1 MSISPTQSLMMLPD
15 QLPDQNAHDPAV
27 PDAEQPLIA
36 HLLELRTRLL
46 WCVCIVLAVFIGL
59 SFFANELFH
68 YLSEPLLHYLP
79 AGTGML
85 ATQVISP
92 FTAPFKLSFVA
103 AIFLCV
109 PVLLY
114 HVWGF
119 IAPGLYQREK
129 RVALPLLVSSVGLFY
144 AGVAFAYY
152 LVFPV
157 MFGFMSSIL
166 PTGVTYAP
174 DISHY
179 LDVVLGLFVAFG
191 FAFEIPVA
199 TILLV
204 LMGVTS
210 STALVEKRPWIIV
223 GCFVVA
229 AVLTP
234 PDVLSQVMLA
244 TPMWLLF
251 EAGVFF
257 ARLLERGDDTAA

>member
-1 MSISPTQSLMMLPD
+1 MTLGPP
-15 QLPDQNAHDPAV
+15 PA
-27 PDAEQPLIA
+27 DAEQPLIA

-46 WCVCIVLAVFIGL
+46 WCVGIILLIFSALA
-59 SFFANELFH
+59 FFANPLFEF
-68 YLSEPLLHYLP
+68 LSKPLLRYLP

-85 ATQVISP
+85 ATEVISP
-92 FTAPFKLSFVA
+92 FTAPFKLAFFA
-103 AIFLCV
+103 AVFLSV

-129 RVALPLLVSSVGLFY
+129 RVALPLLVSSVVLFY

-157 MFGFMSSIL
+157 MFGFMSEIL
-166 PTGVTYAP
+166 PVGVTYAP
-174 DISHY
+174 DISRY
-179 LDVVLGLFVAFG
+179 LDIVLGMFVAFG
-191 FAFEIPVA
+191 CAFEIPVA

-204 LMGVTS
+204 LMGITS
-210 STALVEKRPWIIV
+210 SAALVEKRPWIIV

-234 PDVLSQVMLA
+234 PDALSQVMLA

-251 EAGVFF
+251 EVGVFF
-257 ARLLERGDDTAA
+257 ARLLERPDVDVD

>member
-1 MSISPTQSLMMLPD
+1 MMQPDDLPEQVPELD
-15 QLPDQNAHDPAV
+15 VPAT
-27 PDAEQPLIA
+27 EQPLIA
-36 HLLELRTRLL
+36 HLLELRMRLL
-46 WCVCIVLAVFIGL
+46 WCVGIVLLIFAPL
-59 SFFANELFH
+59 AFFANELFH

-85 ATQVISP
+85 ATEVISP
-92 FTAPFKLSFVA
+92 FTAPFKLAFVA
-103 AIFLCV
+103 AIFLSV

-114 HVWGF
+114 HVWRF

-129 RVALPLLVSSVGLFY
+129 RIALPLLASSVGLFY

-157 MFGFMSSIL
+157 MFGFMSRIL
-166 PTGVTYAP
+166 PVGVTYAP

-179 LDVVLGLFVAFG
+179 LDVVLGMFVAFG
-191 FAFEIPVA
+191 CTFEIPVA
-199 TILLV
+199 TVLLV

-210 STALVEKRPWIIV
+210 SAALVEKRPWIIV

-234 PDVLSQVMLA
+234 PDALSQVMLA

-251 EAGVFF
+251 EVGIFF
-257 ARLLERGDDTAA
+257 SRMLERRDAVAD

>member
-1 MSISPTQSLMMLPD
+1 MPSEHLPD
-15 QLPDQNAHDPAV
+15 HPAESAIPDN
-27 PDAEQPLIA
+27 EQPLIA

-46 WCVCIVLAVFIGL
+46 WCVGIVLVIFSAL
-59 SFFANELFH
+59 AFFANELFE
-68 YLSEPLLHYLP
+68 YLSKPLMHYLP
-79 AGTGML
+79 VGTGML
-85 ATQVISP
+85 ATEVISP
-92 FTAPFKLSFVA
+92 FTAPFKLAFVA
-103 AIFLCV
+103 AIFLSV
-109 PVLLY
+109 PALLY

-129 RVALPLLVSSVGLFY
+129 RIALPLLVSSIGLFY

-157 MFGFMSSIL
+157 MFGFMSQIL
-166 PTGVTYAP
+166 PVGVTYAP

-191 FAFEIPVA
+191 CTFEIPVA
-199 TILLV
+199 TVLLV
-204 LMGVTS
+204 WMGVTS
-210 STALVEKRPWIIV
+210 TAALVEKRPWIIV

-234 PDVLSQVMLA
+234 PDALSQVMLA

-251 EAGVFF
+251 EAGLFF
-257 ARLLERGDDTAA
+257 ARLVERRDHASD

>member
-1 MSISPTQSLMMLPD
+1 MTSISHPKPDMSLEHLPD
-15 QLPDQNAHDPAV
+15 QSSDTATPD
-27 PDAEQPLIA
+27 EQPLIA

-46 WCVCIVLAVFIGL
+46 WCVGIVLLVFMCL
-59 SFFANELFH
+59 AFFANELFE
-68 YLSEPLLHYLP
+68 YLSKPLMHYLP

-85 ATQVISP
+85 ATEVISP
-92 FTAPFKLSFVA
+92 FTAPFKLAFVS
-103 AIFLCV
+103 AIFLSV

-119 IAPGLYQREK
+119 IAPGLYQRE
-129 RVALPLLVSSVGLFY
+129 RRIAMPLLVSSVGLFY

-157 MFGFMSSIL
+157 MFGFMSQIL
-166 PTGVTYAP
+166 PVGVTYAP
-174 DISHY
+174 DISRY

-191 FAFEIPVA
+191 CAFEIPVA

-210 STALVEKRPWIIV
+210 SAALAEKRSWIIV
-223 GCFVVA
+223 GCFIVA

-234 PDVLSQVMLA
+234 PDALSQVMLA

-251 EAGVFF
+251 EVGVFF
-257 ARLLERGDDTAA
+257 ARLVERHDAATQ

>member
-1 MSISPTQSLMMLPD
+1 MSSDHLPD
-15 QLPDQNAHDPAV
+15 HTPS
-27 PDAEQPLIA
+27 DAEQPLIA
-36 HLLELRTRLL
+36 HLLELRARLL
-46 WCVCIVLAVFIGL
+46 WCVGIVLAIFAPL
-59 SFFANELFH
+59 AFFANELFH
-68 YLSEPLLHYLP
+68 YLSAPLLHYLP

-85 ATQVISP
+85 ATEVISP
-92 FTAPFKLSFVA
+92 FTAPFKLAFVA
-103 AIFLCV
+103 AIFLSV
-109 PVLLY
+109 PALLY

-129 RVALPLLVSSVGLFY
+129 RIALPLLASSVGLFY

-157 MFGFMSSIL
+157 MFGFMSRIL
-166 PTGVTYAP
+166 PVGVTYAP

-179 LDVVLGLFVAFG
+179 LDVVLGMFVAFG
-191 FAFEIPVA
+191 CTFEIPVA
-199 TILLV
+199 TVLLV

-210 STALVEKRPWIIV
+210 SAALSEKRPWIIV

-234 PDVLSQVMLA
+234 PDALSQVMLA

-251 EAGVFF
+251 ETGIFF
-257 ARLLERGDDTAA
+257 ARLLERRDAVEE

>member
-1 MSISPTQSLMMLPD
+1 MMQPDDLPEQVPGLD
-15 QLPDQNAHDPAV
+15 VPAT
-27 PDAEQPLIA
+27 EQPLIA
-36 HLLELRTRLL
+36 HLLELRMRLL
-46 WCVCIVLAVFIGL
+46 WCVGIVLLIFAPL
-59 SFFANELFH
+59 AFFANELFH

-85 ATQVISP
+85 ATEVISP
-92 FTAPFKLSFVA
+92 FTAPFKLAFVA
-103 AIFLCV
+103 AIFLSV

-114 HVWGF
+114 HVWRF

-129 RVALPLLVSSVGLFY
+129 RIALPLLASSVGLFY

-157 MFGFMSSIL
+157 MFGFMSRIL
-166 PTGVTYAP
+166 PVGVTYAP

-179 LDVVLGLFVAFG
+179 LDVVLGMFVAFG
-191 FAFEIPVA
+191 CTFEIPVA
-199 TILLV
+199 TVLLV

-210 STALVEKRPWIIV
+210 SAALVEKRPWIIV

-234 PDVLSQVMLA
+234 PDALSQVMLA

-251 EAGVFF
+251 EVGIFF
-257 ARLLERGDDTAA
+257 SRMLERRDAVAD

>member
-1 MSISPTQSLMMLPD
+1 MIQPDKSPEHLSAPD
-15 QLPDQNAHDPAV
+15 LSAT
-27 PDAEQPLIA
+27 EQPLIA
-36 HLLELRTRLL
+36 HLIELRMRLL
-46 WCVCIVLAVFIGL
+46 WCVSIVLLIFAPL
-59 SFFANELFH
+59 AFFANELFH

-85 ATQVISP
+85 ATEVISP
-92 FTAPFKLSFVA
+92 FTAPFKLAFVS
-103 AIFLCV
+103 AIFLSV
-109 PVLLY
+109 PMLLY
-114 HVWGF
+114 HVWRF

-129 RVALPLLVSSVGLFY
+129 RIAIPLLASSVGLFY

-157 MFGFMSSIL
+157 MFGFMSRIL
-166 PTGVTYAP
+166 PVGVTYAP

-191 FAFEIPVA
+191 CTFEITVA
-199 TILLV
+199 TVLLV

-210 STALVEKRPWIIV
+210 SSALVEKRPWIIV

-234 PDVLSQVMLA
+234 PDALSQVMLA

-251 EAGVFF
+251 EVGVFF
-257 ARLLERGDDTAA
+257 SRMLERRDAVTE

>member
-1 MSISPTQSLMMLPD
+1 MPPEHLPD
-15 QLPDQNAHDPAV
+15 PVA

-36 HLLELRTRLL
+36 HLLELRARLL
-46 WCVCIVLAVFIGL
+46 WCIGIILIIFLPLA
-59 SFFANELFH
+59 FFANELFH
-68 YLSEPLLHYLP
+68 YLSQPLLHYLP

-85 ATQVISP
+85 ATEVISP
-92 FTAPFKLSFVA
+92 FTAPFKLAFFT
-103 AIFLCV
+103 AIFLSV

-129 RVALPLLVSSVGLFY
+129 RIALPLLVSSVGLFY

-157 MFGFMSSIL
+157 MFGFMSRIL
-166 PTGVTYAP
+166 PEGVTYAP

-191 FAFEIPVA
+191 CTFEIPVA

-210 STALVEKRPWIIV
+210 SAALVEKRPWIIV

-234 PDVLSQVMLA
+234 PDALSQVMLA

-251 EAGVFF
+251 ETGIFF
-257 ARLLERGDDTAA
+257 SRLLERRDDAAE

>member
-1 MSISPTQSLMMLPD
+1 MVQQPHTDM
-15 QLPDQNAHDPAV
+15 
-27 PDAEQPLIA
+27 EQPLIA

-46 WCVCIVLAVFIGL
+46 WCAGIILLLFCGLA
-59 SFFANELFH
+59 FFANPLFE
-68 YLSEPLLHYLP
+68 YLSQPLLRYLP

-85 ATQVISP
+85 ATEVISP
-92 FTAPFKLSFVA
+92 FTAPFKLAFVA
-103 AIFLCV
+103 AIFLSV

-119 IAPGLYQREK
+119 IAPGLYPREK
-129 RVALPLLVSSVGLFY
+129 RIALPLLVSSVALFY

-166 PTGVTYAP
+166 PAGVTYAP
-174 DISHY
+174 DISRY
-179 LDVVLGLFVAFG
+179 LDIVLGMFVAFG
-191 FAFEIPVA
+191 FTFEIPVA

-210 STALVEKRPWIIV
+210 SAALAEKRPWIIV

-234 PDVLSQVMLA
+234 PDALSQVMLA

-251 EAGVFF
+251 EVGVFF
-257 ARLLERGDDTAA
+257 ARLLERGDDAAG

>member
-1 MSISPTQSLMMLPD
+1 MVQQPHTDDM
-15 QLPDQNAHDPAV
+15 
-27 PDAEQPLIA
+27 EQPLIA

-46 WCVCIVLAVFIGL
+46 WCAGIILLLFCGLA
-59 SFFANELFH
+59 FFANPLFE
-68 YLSEPLLHYLP
+68 YLSQPLLRYLP

-85 ATQVISP
+85 ATEVISP
-92 FTAPFKLSFVA
+92 FTAPFKLAFVA
-103 AIFLCV
+103 AIFLSV

-119 IAPGLYQREK
+119 IAPGLYPREK
-129 RVALPLLVSSVGLFY
+129 RIALPLLVSSVALFY

-166 PTGVTYAP
+166 PAGVTYAP
-174 DISHY
+174 DISRY
-179 LDVVLGLFVAFG
+179 LDIVLGMFVAFG
-191 FAFEIPVA
+191 FTFEIPVA

-210 STALVEKRPWIIV
+210 SSALAEKRPWIIV

-234 PDVLSQVMLA
+234 PDALSQVMLA

-251 EAGVFF
+251 EVGVFF
-257 ARLLERGDDTAA
+257 ARLLERQAPADDGDAA

>member
-1 MSISPTQSLMMLPD
+1 MMQPDKSPEHLSAT
-15 QLPDQNAHDPAV
+15 
-27 PDAEQPLIA
+27 DAMATEQPLIA
-36 HLLELRTRLL
+36 HLIELRMRLL
-46 WCVCIVLAVFIGL
+46 WCVSIVLLI
-59 SFFANELFH
+59 FAPLAFYATELFH

-85 ATQVISP
+85 ATEVISP
-92 FTAPFKLSFVA
+92 FTAPFKLAFVS
-103 AIFLCV
+103 AIFLSV
-109 PVLLY
+109 PMLLY
-114 HVWGF
+114 HVWRF

-129 RVALPLLVSSVGLFY
+129 RIALPLLASSVGLFY

-157 MFGFMSSIL
+157 MFGFMSRIL
-166 PTGVTYAP
+166 PVGVTYAP

-191 FAFEIPVA
+191 CTFEIPVA
-199 TILLV
+199 TVLLV

-210 STALVEKRPWIIV
+210 SAALVEKRPWIIV

-234 PDVLSQVMLA
+234 PDALSQVMLA

-251 EAGVFF
+251 EVGVFF
-257 ARLLERGDDTAA
+257 SRMLERRDAVAE

>member
-1 MSISPTQSLMMLPD
+1 MSPE
-15 QLPDQNAHDPAV
+15 QLPDPV
-27 PDAEQPLIA
+27 TPDTEQPLIA
-36 HLLELRTRLL
+36 HLLELRVRLL
-46 WCVCIVLAVFIGL
+46 WCVGIVLAIFAPL
-59 SFFANELFH
+59 AFFANELFH
-68 YLSEPLLHYLP
+68 YLSAPLLHYLP

-85 ATQVISP
+85 ATEVISP
-92 FTAPFKLSFVA
+92 FTAPFKLAFVA
-103 AIFLCV
+103 AIFLSV
-109 PVLLY
+109 PALLY

-129 RVALPLLVSSVGLFY
+129 RIAMPLLVSSVGLFY

-157 MFGFMSSIL
+157 MFGFMSQIL
-166 PTGVTYAP
+166 PEGVTYAP

-191 FAFEIPVA
+191 CTFEIPVA

-210 STALVEKRPWIIV
+210 SAALVEKRPWIIV

-234 PDVLSQVMLA
+234 PDALSQVMLA

-251 EAGVFF
+251 EVGVFF
-257 ARLLERGDDTAA
+257 ARLLERQDNADS

>member
-1 MSISPTQSLMMLPD
+1 MMPPD
-15 QLPDQNAHDPAV
+15 QLPEHLSEQDVPAT
-27 PDAEQPLIA
+27 EQPLIA
-36 HLLELRTRLL
+36 HLLELRMRLL
-46 WCVCIVLAVFIGL
+46 WCVGTVLLIFAPL
-59 SFFANELFH
+59 AFFANELFH

-85 ATQVISP
+85 ATEVISP
-92 FTAPFKLSFVA
+92 FTAPFKLAFVA
-103 AIFLCV
+103 AIFLSV

-114 HVWGF
+114 HVWRF

-129 RVALPLLVSSVGLFY
+129 NIALPLLASSVGLFY

-157 MFGFMSSIL
+157 MFGFMSRIL
-166 PTGVTYAP
+166 PEGVTYAP

-191 FAFEIPVA
+191 CTFEIPVA
-199 TILLV
+199 TVLLV

-210 STALVEKRPWIIV
+210 SAALVEKRPWIIV
-223 GCFVVA
+223 GCFIVA

-234 PDVLSQVMLA
+234 PDALSQVMLA

-251 EAGVFF
+251 EVGIFF
-257 ARLLERGDDTAA
+257 ARMLERRDTVTD